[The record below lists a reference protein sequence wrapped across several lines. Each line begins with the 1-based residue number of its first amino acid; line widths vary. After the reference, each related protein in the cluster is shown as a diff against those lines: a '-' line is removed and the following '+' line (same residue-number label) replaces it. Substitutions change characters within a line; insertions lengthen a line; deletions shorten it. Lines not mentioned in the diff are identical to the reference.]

1 VSERKREGPEITVVE
16 ESPTGSPVT
25 VKILLALG
33 GFAALA
39 IALEGAR
46 TWSWWASAVLTSW
59 RFGGTPAV
67 PELFVYPAFFTMVLA
82 LSRPAPRVVTA
93 RFLTIGLL
101 WSAGL
106 FLADPALRMA
116 IQAITPE
123 AADTLAATTV
133 RGTLL
138 YGLLFAWM
146 YLTFRHL
153 IPRGRGPLAMPEA
166 EAKPGNVKERAD
178 GDRPGQADPQR
189 TRPN

>member
-1 VSERKREGPEITVVE
+1 MSERKRAGPEITVVE
-16 ESPTGSPVT
+16 ESPTGSPLV
-25 VKILLALG
+25 VKTLLALG

-59 RFGGTPAV
+59 NVGGTPVA
-67 PELFVYPAFFTMVLA
+67 PELFIYPAFFTMVLA
-82 LSRPAPRVVTA
+82 LSRPAPRAVTA
-93 RFLTIGLL
+93 RFLAVGML

-116 IQAITPE
+116 IHGIAAE
-123 AADTLAATTV
+123 AAPSGAAATV
-133 RGTLL
+133 RGTML

-153 IPRGRGPLAMPEA
+153 IPRGRGPLAEPEPA
-166 EAKPGNVKERAD
+166 TKPPAGTD
-178 GDRPGQADPQR
+178 GPAGRDDLG
-189 TRPN
+189 

>member
-1 VSERKREGPEITVVE
+1 MSIRKNETSKTSSAGD
-16 ESPTGSPVT
+16 SPARPALAVT
-25 VKILLALG
+25 ILLALG

-59 RFGGTPAV
+59 NVGGSPVA
-67 PELFVYPAFFTMVLA
+67 PELFIYPAFFTMVLA
-82 LSRPAPRVVTA
+82 LSRPAPRDVTA
-93 RFLTIGLL
+93 RFLAIGML

-106 FLADPALRMA
+106 FLADPGMRMA
-116 IQAITPE
+116 INWIAPE
-123 AADTLAATTV
+123 AAHSAAAATV

-153 IPRGRGPLAMPEA
+153 IPSGKGPLAEPEPSSKTGSTKMA
-166 EAKPGNVKERAD
+166 DDEVAKDAP
-178 GDRPGQADPQR
+178 
-189 TRPN
+189 

>member
-1 VSERKREGPEITVVE
+1 VIERKREGPEITVVE
-16 ESPTGSPVT
+16 ESPTGSPLI

-33 GFAALA
+33 GFASLA
-39 IALEGAR
+39 IVLEGAR
-46 TWSWWASAVLTSW
+46 TWSWWASAVLTAW
-59 RFGGTPAV
+59 HVGGTPAV
-67 PELFVYPAFFTMVLA
+67 PELFIYPAFFTMVLA

-93 RFLTIGLL
+93 QFLTIGLL

-116 IQAITPE
+116 IHAIAPD

-153 IPRGRGPLAMPEA
+153 VPRGRGPLAAPEPA
-166 EAKPGNVKERAD
+166 SRPGSAKERAD
-178 GDRPGQADPQR
+178 GDKSGLAEPQR
-189 TRPN
+189 TQPN

>member
-1 VSERKREGPEITVVE
+1 MRERKREGPEITVVE
-16 ESPTGSPVT
+16 ESTTGSPVS

-46 TWSWWASAVLTSW
+46 TWSWWTSAVLTSW
-59 RFGGTPAV
+59 NVGGTPAA
-67 PELFVYPAFFTMVLA
+67 PELFIYPAFFTMVLA
-82 LSRPAPRVVTA
+82 LSRPAPRTVTA
-93 RFLTIGLL
+93 LFLATGML

-106 FLADPALRMA
+106 FLADPALRLA
-116 IQAITPE
+116 INSIAPE
-123 AADTLAATTV
+123 AAASGGAATV

-153 IPRGRGPLAMPEA
+153 IPRGRGPLAEPDPAATRSA
-166 EAKPGNVKERAD
+166 EVKEPTD
-178 GDRPGQADPQR
+178 GDGPG
-189 TRPN
+189 

>member
-1 VSERKREGPEITVVE
+1 
-16 ESPTGSPVT
+16 
-25 VKILLALG
+25 
-33 GFAALA
+33 
-39 IALEGAR
+39 
-46 TWSWWASAVLTSW
+46 
-59 RFGGTPAV
+59 
-67 PELFVYPAFFTMVLA
+67 

-93 RFLTIGLL
+93 QFLTIGLL

-116 IQAITPE
+116 IHAIAPD

-153 IPRGRGPLAMPEA
+153 VPRGRGPLAAPEA
-166 EAKPGNVKERAD
+166 GAKRLAGVKERAD
-178 GDRPGQADPQR
+178 GDKSGLAEQQR
-189 TRPN
+189 TQPN